1 MSSGSLL
8 KIRVAESELGVC
20 RSRADDH
27 GTHGGGVGYRD
38 GDGSL
43 DLFGH
48 GIVFARYEL
57 TPLLETTA
65 AQFASIALLQAAN
78 PSSRVAVLR
87 FLQLRLLE
95 VREMRA
101 ARGVGAGRVRAT
113 GEAGVWRGSGQ
124 GHGCGHGE

>member
-1 MSSGSLL
+1 MKIGVAGSE
-8 KIRVAESELGVC
+8 RGVC
-20 RSRADDH
+20 GSRVDDH
-27 GTHGGGVGYRD
+27 GTDGGGVGARD
-38 GDGSL
+38 GSGDVLGDGV
-43 DLFGH
+43 
-48 GIVFARYEL
+48 VFARYEL
-57 TPLLETTA
+57 TAVLETTA

-113 GEAGVWRGSGQ
+113 GEAAVWRGSGQ
-124 GHGCGHGE
+124 GDGCGHRE